1 MEVLDKDGLDYFWD
15 KIKNYVDSEIL
26 TKMNINVP
34 VGTIMLWG
42 SNTVAD
48 DSWHICD
55 GTGLSSTQY
64 PELYNI
70 IGDTYGA
77 SLGSN
82 DDIIFY
88 LPDLQGRFPIG
99 YKSSDTDFNMLGK
112 KDGNKTHTQTVNEMP
127 SHKHLQYNSNG
138 IQALTGNNDGL
149 AYNHGRGAV
158 ASNMSTGDT
167 GNGKPMDI
175 MNPYIVINYMIK
187 VKPTEA

>member
-26 TKMNINVP
+26 AKMNINVP

-42 SNTVAD
+42 SNTVSD

-64 PELYNI
+64 PELYSI
-70 IGDTYGA
+70 IGDAYGS

-82 DDIIFY
+82 DDVIFY

-112 KDGNKTHTQTVNEMP
+112 KGGSKTHTMSKSELPQFNYVQPTGTNTG
-127 SHKHLQYNSNG
+127 HGTYNQGVPN
-138 IQALTGNNDGL
+138 TYTNDW
-149 AYNHGRGAV
+149 
-158 ASNMSTGDT
+158 ASIGDDQ
-167 GNGKPMDI
+167 PMDI

>member
-26 TKMNINVP
+26 TKMSINVP

-112 KDGNKTHTQTVNEMP
+112 KGGSKTHTQTVAELARHRHQQTLGGDITNTNQVAGP
-127 SHKHLQYNSNG
+127 AVVGFDNNSNTSY
-138 IQALTGNNDGL
+138 TGE
-149 AYNHGRGAV
+149 
-158 ASNMSTGDT
+158 S
-167 GNGKPMDI
+167 KPMDI

>member
-26 TKMNINVP
+26 AKMNINVP

-42 SNTVAD
+42 SNTVSD

-64 PELYNI
+64 PELYSI
-70 IGDTYGA
+70 IGDAYGS

-82 DDIIFY
+82 DDVIFY

-112 KDGNKTHTQTVNEMP
+112 KGGSKTHTQTVEELAEHN
-127 SHKHLQYNSNG
+127 HRY
-138 IQALTGNNDGL
+138 GL
-149 AYNHGRGAV
+149 AYGNPDPARGLAY
-158 ASNMSTGDT
+158 ATSTSGMFGEQSFIENT
-167 GNGKPMDI
+167 GENQPMNI
-175 MNPYIVINYMIK
+175 MNPYTVINYMIK

>member
-64 PELYNI
+64 PELYSI
-70 IGDTYGA
+70 IGDAYGS

-82 DDIIFY
+82 DDVIFY

-112 KDGNKTHTQTVNEMP
+112 KGGSKTHTLTNYELPKGAWISQEPDDGISILVN
-127 SHKHLQYNSNG
+127 S
-138 IQALTGNNDGL
+138 GNNYGM
-149 AYNHGRGAV
+149 NTQ
-158 ASNMSTGDT
+158 SNQMGQ
-167 GNGKPMDI
+167 PMDI
-175 MNPYIVINYMIK
+175 LNPYIVINYMIK

>member
-42 SNTVAD
+42 SNTAVD
-48 DSWHICD
+48 DSWHVCD

-64 PELYNI
+64 PELYSI
-70 IGDTYGA
+70 IGDAYGS

-82 DDIIFY
+82 DDVIFY

-112 KDGNKTHTQTVNEMP
+112 KGGSKTHTQTVNEMP
-127 SHKHLQYNSNG
+127 RH
-138 IQALTGNNDGL
+138 
-149 AYNHGRGAV
+149 NHGLDYGVDINHAGQTITAMA
-158 ASNMSTGDT
+158 ASIGVT
-167 GNGKPMDI
+167 NGSIKNKGGGQPMDI

>member
-26 TKMNINVP
+26 IKMNINVP

-82 DDIIFY
+82 DDVIFY

-112 KDGNKTHTQTVNEMP
+112 KGGSKTHTQTIDEMP
-127 SHKHLQYNSNG
+127 VHNHAMGTVWAQR
-138 IQALTGNNDGL
+138 TGYGSINPT
-149 AYNHGRGAV
+149 ASSGA
-158 ASNMSTGDT
+158 NMANIKGTGVNT
-167 GNGKPMDI
+167 GGGQSMDI
-175 MNPYIVINYMIK
+175 MNPYIVMKYIIK
-187 VKPTEA
+187 VKPTEG

>member
-1 MEVLDKDGLDYFWD
+1 MKVLDKDGLDYFWD

-64 PELYNI
+64 PELYSV

-82 DDIIFY
+82 NDVIFY

-112 KDGNKTHTQTVNEMP
+112 KGGSKTHTQTVYEMP
-127 SHKHLQYNSNG
+127 SH
-138 IQALTGNNDGL
+138 
-149 AYNHGRGAV
+149 NHGINGYSGGGGTNGVQAYDSKNANGTLFYTTV
-158 ASNMSTGDT
+158 TGK
-167 GNGKPMDI
+167 GQPMDI
-175 MNPYIVINYMIK
+175 MNPYIVMKYIIK
-187 VKPTEA
+187 VKPTEG

>member
-15 KIKNYVDSEIL
+15 KIKNYVDSEII

-42 SNTVAD
+42 SNTVSD

-64 PELYNI
+64 PELYSI
-70 IGDTYGA
+70 IGDAYGS

-82 DDIIFY
+82 DDVIFY

-112 KDGNKTHTQTVNEMP
+112 KGGSKTHKQTVNEMP
-127 SHKHLQYNSNG
+127 SHDHTIVMGYQGSGKANIYYSN
-138 IQALTGNNDGL
+138 N
-149 AYNHGRGAV
+149 
-158 ASNMSTGDT
+158 TGDGYTKTAPT
-167 GNGKPMDI
+167 GGGQPMDI
-175 MNPYIVINYMIK
+175 MNPYIVMKYIIK
-187 VKPTEA
+187 VKPTEG